1 MKKGIY
7 FNIKKITDIPRIL
20 KKLQKKNLNDEL
32 LYIGHTLTNE
42 KPNYQIVE
50 LITC

>member
-7 FNIKKITDIPRIL
+7 FNVKKITDIPRIL
-20 KKLQKKNLNDEL
+20 KKLQKEHNDEL

-42 KPNYQIVE
+42 KTNYQIIE
-50 LITC
+50 LIRI